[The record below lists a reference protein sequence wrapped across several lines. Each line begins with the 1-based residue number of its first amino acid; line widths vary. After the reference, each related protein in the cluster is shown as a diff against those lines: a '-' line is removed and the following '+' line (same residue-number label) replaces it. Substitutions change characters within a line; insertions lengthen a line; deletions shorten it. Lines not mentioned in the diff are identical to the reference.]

1 MHMSM
6 VMTRDLRDKGLDTAP
21 APCEPRAMQLRNV
34 AIIAHVDH
42 GKTTLVDGLLHQAGT
57 FADHEA
63 RVDRVMDSM
72 DLERERG
79 ITILSKNTAVQ
90 VGDVKINIV
99 DTPGHADFG
108 GEVERV
114 MKMVDAALLLVDASE
129 GPLPQTR
136 FVLRKALEAGLEVLV
151 CVNKVDRPDARIEE
165 VVDEVYDLFID
176 LGASDEQIDF
186 PIVFA
191 CAKDGWCTNE
201 PNEQGKDLSPLFELL
216 IEKVPEGALDSDAI
230 PQMLITQLDYD
241 TYVGRLAIGRINAGT
256 LERRQE
262 LLLCGEEGDKKI
274 KVNQLYTYKGL
285 ARVEVDK
292 AYAGDLVAIAGIAEL
307 EIGDTLTSIEEPK
320 PLPRIR
326 IDEPTIGMTFRSC
339 NSPFSGREGKKV
351 TARQIKERLEKE
363 LLHNVALKMEQVEGE
378 DAYKVY
384 GRGELQLAILI
395 EQMRREGF
403 ELSVSKPE
411 VRRVDGKEPWERA
424 QMDFP
429 EEFMGLISEKMNLRR
444 GRMTEMKTAGSGRV
458 RVEYRIPSR
467 GLIGF
472 RGEYLSDTRGMG
484 IMNTLFDGFDEDA
497 GFIPMRINGSL
508 VADRSGKTTPYS
520 LYNLQP
526 RGKLFVTSAVE
537 VYEGMIVGENAR
549 ENDINVDATKA
560 KQLTNFRSSGADEK
574 LVLAPPVAMGLDKA
588 LEYIADDELIE
599 VTPSHVRLRK
609 KTLAKNM
616 RSVIRGENRPKDK
629 KQRGVKG

>member
-1 MHMSM
+1 M
-6 VMTRDLRDKGLDTAP
+6 K
-21 APCEPRAMQLRNV
+21 LRNV

-57 FADHEA
+57 FAAHEA

-151 CVNKVDRPDARIEE
+151 CINKVDRPDARIEE

-176 LGASDEQIDF
+176 LGASDDQIDF
-186 PIVFA
+186 PIVYA
-191 CAKDGWCTNE
+191 CAKEGWCTKE
-201 PNEQGKDLSPLFELL
+201 PNEVGPDFAPLFSLL
-216 IEKVPEGALDSDAI
+216 IEAVPEGARDASAT
-230 PQMLITQLDYD
+230 PQMLVTQLDYD
-241 TYVGRLAIGRINAGT
+241 TYVGRLAIGRIHAGT
-256 LERRQE
+256 LQRRQE
-262 LLLCGEEGDKKI
+262 LLLCGEHGDTKV
-274 KVNQLYTYKGL
+274 KVNQLYTYNGL
-285 ARVEVDK
+285 SRVEVEE
-292 AYAGDLVAIAGIAEL
+292 AYAGDLIAIAGIAEL
-307 EIGDTLTSIEEPK
+307 NIGDTLTSIDDPK
-320 PLPRIR
+320 PMPRVS
-326 IDEPTIGMTFRSC
+326 IDEPNIGMTFRAC
-339 NSPFSGREGKKV
+339 TSPFSGREGKKV

-378 DAYKVY
+378 DAYKVF

-395 EQMRREGF
+395 EQMRRESF
-403 ELSVSKPE
+403 ELAIGKPE
-411 VRRVDGKEPWERA
+411 VRLREQDNGSVHEPYERA
-424 QMDFP
+424 QLDFP
-429 EEFMGLISEKMNLRR
+429 EDFMGVVSEKMALRK
-444 GRMTEMKTAGSGRV
+444 GRMTEMKMAGSKRV
-458 RVEYRIPSR
+458 RCEYRIPAR

-472 RGEYLSDTRGMG
+472 RGEYLNDTRGQG
-484 IMNTLFDGFDEDA
+484 ILNTLFDGWDVHA
-497 GFIPMRINGSL
+497 GYVPQRVNGSL
-508 VADRSGKTTPYS
+508 VADRTGRTTAYA
-520 LYNLQP
+520 LYHLQP
-526 RGKLFVTSAVE
+526 RGKLFLGAGVE

-574 LVLAPPVAMGLDKA
+574 MVLAPPVLMTLDRA
-588 LEYIADDELIE
+588 LEYIADDEFIE
-599 VTPSHVRLRK
+599 VTPDAIRLRK
-609 KTLAKNM
+609 KTLKKNM
-616 RSVIRGENRPKDK
+616 RSVVRGERKPAPKK
-629 KQRGVKG
+629 PRG